1 MILIADTSPLN
12 YLVQIDQV
20 DIVERLYSH
29 VIIPDG
35 VYRELTAPQTHQK
48 VRALLLAQP
57 EWLEVRLLAGPLD
70 PTLQYLGPGEQE
82 AIQLAEQLRADAI
95 LIDDKQGR
103 GSQAESGRHWN
114 SRRSGSCCREK
125 FSRLARSHR
134 SPATD
139 QFPHFS
145 SDPRSTLEA
154 LWPVR
159 TGRVGRHKQ
168 HLDLPAPSLFSWAG
182 NLFTDTS
189 LARNAASFEQASF
202 RELTLAAER

>member
-35 VYRELTAPQTHQK
+35 VYRELTAPQTPPK

-103 GSQAESGRHWN
+103 AEAAKRNLAVIGTL
-114 SRRSGSCCREK
+114 GVLAAAAEK
-125 FSRLARSHR
+125 RF
-134 SPATD
+134 
-139 QFPHFS
+139 
-145 SDPRSTLEA
+145 
-154 LWPVR
+154 
-159 TGRVGRHKQ
+159 
-168 HLDLPAPSLFSWAG
+168 LDLPEAIDRLRQTNFHISPQILEVLLKRFG
-182 NLFTDTS
+182 P
-189 LARNAASFEQASF
+189 
-202 RELTLAAER
+202 

>member
-1 MILIADTSPLN
+1 MILIADTSPLH

-35 VYRELTAPQTHQK
+35 VYRELTAPQTPPK

-57 EWLEVRLLAGPLD
+57 EWLEVRLVAGRLD

-95 LIDDKQGR
+95 LIDDEQGR
-103 GSQAESGRHWN
+103 AEAAKRWN
-114 SRRSGSCCREK
+114 SWRSGSCCREK
-125 FSRLARSHR
+125 ISRLARSHR

-139 QFPHFS
+139 QFPHFTS
-145 SDPRSTLEA
+145 NPRSTLEA

-168 HLDLPAPSLFSWAG
+168 LRPALSFSIQLG
-182 NLFTDTS
+182 RKSGTS
-189 LARNAASFEQASF
+189 LARKAASFEQASF
-202 RELTLAAER
+202 RELALAAER